1 MSFNNVYLADLY
13 NQSVIKFLLN
23 PTKESYLELIKEIGG
38 VVVESVNGGRQ
49 VKPYLDTDPVM
60 PLDYTDDD
68 WEADIFTTKQVIL
81 TCFLE
86 AGITLADIHAIKRKY
101 KVKDGIKRS
110 VHYVVDKVRMSACNM
125 LGMFEKLGIRGFDK
139 GVYSKNRFLT
149 SIYTDKKIVNNKT
162 KSVPMFMPDGDADI
176 TKYLVSYIEEGFVDW
191 DLNFAPKKENKKV
204 KQDNNFLQQI
214 SKGYEDADLIK
225 ALVNCLSVIRADDY
239 GDWLNVGFC
248 LYCISPE
255 CLPLWE
261 EFSKKS
267 DKYEEGVCD
276 KAWSKMS
283 NKNMSVGTLKYWA
296 KLDNPKEYERVISES
311 REKYIELCLG
321 SDGSHYDI
329 AVITSKIMADK
340 VVFDGKMKMWY
351 FVDEKT
357 NIWNCDKEGV
367 KMVKILAVDVCRVFM
382 EASDKYGN
390 KSFNCE
396 PQFKVSYEEKS
407 KKCLSIAKQLK
418 NSSFQDSVKK
428 CCKCTFKKDDFFEKY
443 LNKNSHLFAF
453 TDCLFDTNLNIYRPI
468 EPTDYVM
475 TTTGYDI
482 QVEDQPIY
490 DEIVDDMLTD
500 IQPNPNDKKYLLDI
514 DSSRLN
520 GTNIHQEFYFH
531 NGKGSNGKSTHTL
544 LLEYAFGG
552 YYSKLR
558 PDTITKPVK
567 SANAT
572 SELASAVSARIV
584 VMEEP
589 EEDDKIQTSLMKDLC
604 GTTITTRE
612 LFGNV
617 FSFTP
622 QFAIFVCCN
631 EIPQLGKASDHA
643 VARRIRVLNYPT
655 KFCDYEPILPNEK
668 QKDGSLFDKIKLDG
682 GYKRAF
688 IRKLIKNWCDT
699 DLKSNSWKKTTPIS
713 VIKSSEA
720 YLDDSNHIKKFLND
734 YYNKVDY
741 NVDKSAKIRCVNLFD
756 DFRRKV
762 KNVKV
767 SDKRFKELVEE
778 QGYNWKKMVDANYYI
793 NLKEKPIVLENDTA
807 EFISDNEDDE

>member
-1 MSFNNVYLADLY
+1 MGFKKVYLADLWKKE
-13 NQSVIKFLLN
+13 IKVLDEI
-23 PTKESYLELIKEIGG
+23 TDKSYMGFINEIGG
-38 VVVESVNGGRQ
+38 VVAESVNRGQQ
-49 VKPYLDTDPVM
+49 VKPYLDCDPVM
-60 PLDYTDDD
+60 PLGYTDED
-68 WEADIFTTKQVIL
+68 WDKDILKNKKLILGCFAEADITI
-81 TCFLE
+81 
-86 AGITLADIHAIKRKY
+86 ADIYAIKRKY
-101 KVKDGIKRS
+101 QISNGIKCS
-110 VHYVVDKVRMSACNM
+110 VHYVVDKIRMSACNM
-125 LGMFEKLGIRGFDK
+125 LGIFEKINIQGFDK

-149 SIYTDKKIVNNKT
+149 SIYTCKKIVDGKT
-162 KSVPMFMPDGDADI
+162 KILPMFMPVGDANI
-176 TKYLVSYIEEGFVDW
+176 TKYLVSYVEENFTDW
-191 DLNFAPKKENKKV
+191 DLNFTPPPPKIEKKSS
-204 KQDNNFLQQI
+204 DLLELI
-214 SKGYEDADLIK
+214 SKKCEDADLVK
-225 ALVNCLSVIRADDY
+225 ELVGCLSSQRANDY
-239 GDWLNVGFC
+239 NDWLNVGFC

-255 CLPLWE
+255 CLDLWE

-276 KAWSKMS
+276 KAWSKMT

-296 KLDNPKEYERVISES
+296 KQDNPEKYNKIIAES
-311 REKYIELCLG
+311 TEKYIELCLG
-321 SDGSHYDI
+321 SEGSHYDI

-340 VVFDGKMKMWY
+340 VVFDGKMKLWY

-357 NIWNCDKEGV
+357 NIWECDKEGV

-382 EASDKYGN
+382 EASHKYAK
-390 KSFNCE
+390 KSFECE
-396 PQFKVSYEEKS
+396 PAFKSSYEEKS

-418 NSSFQDSVKK
+418 NASFQDSIKK
-428 CCKCTFKKDDFFEKY
+428 CCKCTFKKNDFFEKY
-443 LNKNSHLFAF
+443 LNKNTHLFAF
-453 TDCLFDTNLNIYRPI
+453 TDCLFDTRLNIFRPI

-482 QVEDQPIY
+482 QVEDPPIY
-490 DEIVDDMLTD
+490 DINVNEILTD
-500 IQPNPNDKKYLLDI
+500 IQPDPNDKKYLLDI

-520 GTNIHQEFYFH
+520 GANIHQEFYFH

-544 LLEYAFGG
+544 LLECSFGG

-631 EIPQLGKASDHA
+631 EIPQLGKASDYA
-643 VARRIRVLNYPT
+643 VARRIRVLNYPK

-668 QKDGSLFDKIKLDG
+668 LKDPLLFEKIKQDA

-688 IRKLIKNWCDT
+688 IRIIIKNWCET
-699 DLKSNSWKKTTPIS
+699 PELMSINWKKTTPIS
-713 VIKSSEA
+713 VIKASEA

-734 YYNKVDY
+734 YYDKIDY
-741 NVDKSAKIRCVNLFD
+741 NVDKSAKIRCVILFD
-756 DFRRKV
+756 EFKRKV

-767 SDKRFKELVEE
+767 SDRRFKELVEE
-778 QGYNWKKMVDANYYI
+778 QGYIWKKMTDANYYI
-793 NLKEKPIVLENDTA
+793 NLKEKPISLENYTDYDTN
-807 EFISDNEDDE
+807 SEDE